1 MKIKGIQGRMKT
13 IAIQA
18 IWRNPN
24 KSKGQSVYRGTVF
37 GAEFVVPIEY
47 TAGQNT
53 LQLQV
58 TDADG
63 NVLKYWNINVAND
76 QLHKQKENQDA
87 AYDGEKFDLSASIFN
102 IYRNHMYSVG
112 MKLIIPLLKIRIPI
126 RQNPDPEKP
135 VDPEN
140 PDKEDPEDLSKGQD
154 LIIQVNDNWEVIHR
168 MEVD

>member
-1 MKIKGIQGRMKT
+1 MKDYSYS
-13 IAIQA
+13 A

-76 QLHKQKENQDA
+76 QLHEQKENQGA
-87 AYDGEKFDLSASIFN
+87 AYDGEKFDLSASLFN

-112 MKLIIPLLKIRIPI
+112 MKADNTTPENPDP
-126 RQNPDPEKP
+126 NPTDPDPEKP

>member
-1 MKIKGIQGRMKT
+1 MKDYSYS
-13 IAIQA
+13 A

-87 AYDGEKFDLSASIFN
+87 EYDGEKFDLSASIFN

-112 MKLIIPLLKIRIPI
+112 MKADNTTPE
-126 RQNPDPEKP
+126 NPDPNPTDPDPDKP